1 MGKMSSKD
9 YQQLLEQAGDEV
21 EQAADEA
28 TLDALIAER
37 LNALQAGPGEVGE
50 AEAAAAA
57 AEGPKLRPD
66 GQVKGQ
72 GTPRIRPLTP
82 SMILF
87 AQGVIE
93 GKSRRQAYRD
103 AYPNAKGQDATI
115 AACAHRLSRDPRI
128 RQMIETGWAET
139 AEALADDA
147 AAQRR
152 YVSRSLVALS
162 KAGKQE
168 ATRLRALEMLGR
180 AAGLFTAQAP
190 EEKPL
195 TPEQLRQELAS
206 HLKLVSSSKPK
217 ASGAA

>member
-9 YQQLLEQAGDEV
+9 YQAMLEQAGDDA
-21 EQAADEA
+21 EQAADAA

-37 LNALQAGPGEVGE
+37 LNALGVGPDEVGE

-57 AEGPKLRPD
+57 AEAPTLRKD
-66 GQVKGQ
+66 GLIRGQ
-72 GTPRIRPLTP
+72 GKPKVRPLTP
-82 SMILF
+82 SMITF

-93 GKSRRQAYRD
+93 GKSRRQAYRE
-103 AYPNAKGQDATI
+103 AYPNAKGSDGTI
-115 AACAHRLSRDPRI
+115 SACAHRLSRDPRI
-128 RQMIETGWAET
+128 RQMIQTGWDET

-162 KAGKQE
+162 KAGRQE

-180 AAGLFTAQAP
+180 AAGLFSTQAP
-190 EEKPL
+190 EAEKPL
-195 TPEQLRQELAS
+195 TPEQLRAELAS
-206 HLKLVSSSKPK
+206 HLKLVSSSKAK
-217 ASGAA
+217 AG